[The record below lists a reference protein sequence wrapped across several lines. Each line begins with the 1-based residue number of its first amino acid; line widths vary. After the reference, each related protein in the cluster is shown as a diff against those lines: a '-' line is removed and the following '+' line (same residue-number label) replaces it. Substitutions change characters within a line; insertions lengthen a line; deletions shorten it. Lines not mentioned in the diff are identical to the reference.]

1 MTQVGAPVQGEVLA
15 SRYRLDELLLTDP
28 SIGHA
33 LWRGTDG
40 LLNRPVAIELRVP
53 GGAVAEQMIS
63 AAVTAGRIVHPNVVG
78 VYDAV
83 DEGERAFVVREW
95 VEGIPLRDAVR
106 DSPLSPSRAAG
117 LARIAAE
124 ALAAIHA
131 SGHVHGNLQ
140 PSTVLLGADDE
151 VTLTNLR
158 LDPASSPQNDVRAIG
173 GLLYAALTGH
183 WPHGLSA
190 YDSGMPDAVHVD
202 GRILSP
208 RQVRAGIPGYLDAL
222 TMDLL
227 DPSVPAP
234 PATELASELRRY
246 DIADPALSPL
256 TAITP
261 EPATKRPPWK
271 RLSVAAGGLAV
282 VIIAGLLIAAAGF
295 GGSGSKDFNNSDD
308 PTKGSNP
315 SSAAPAPIAI
325 APNAASILDPVNAAN
340 DPEMRGA
347 EKAIDGKLDTE
358 WKTATY
364 KNNPIFGRLKDGMGV
379 LIDLGES
386 KQVKQVTVVFNRPGA
401 AASVYAGDT
410 QGSDISAFT
419 EVSPSQTATQ
429 NTVTFP
435 VAGSTKHRYVVL
447 WITSLPPFSFGYGVG
462 VSEIKVTG

>member
-1 MTQVGAPVQGEVLA
+1 VTQVGAPVQGEVLA

-53 GGAVAEQMIS
+53 GGAAAEQMIS

-83 DEGERAFVVREW
+83 DEGKRAFVVREW

-106 DSPLSPSRAAG
+106 DSPMSPSRAAG
-117 LARIAAE
+117 LARTAAE

-234 PATELASELRRY
+234 PAAELASELRRY

-308 PTKGSNP
+308 PTQGSSN
-315 SSAAPAPIAI
+315 SAAPKPGDSPLPIRRAVI
-325 APNAASILDPVNAAN
+325 VDPPKGDGAERRDEGNVFDN
-340 DPEMRGA
+340 DPT
-347 EKAIDGKLDTE
+347 TE
-358 WKTATY
+358 WRTQEY
-364 KNNPIFGRLKDGMGV
+364 KSPAFGNLKPGMGV
-379 LIDLGES
+379 VVDLGTATPVS
-386 KQVKQVTVVFNRPGA
+386 RVTVDLSAVGA
-401 AASVYAGDT
+401 TVELRAGDQESLDNPDAYT
-410 QGSDISAFT
+410 V
-419 EVSPSQTATQ
+419 VSPAQSQAPTS
-429 NTVTFP
+429 VTFQ
-435 VAGSTKHRYVVL
+435 VAGGKAARYLMV
-447 WITSLPPFSFGYGVG
+447 WITTMPPVDGGWG
-462 VSEIKVTG
+462 IGIKEIKVFG